1 MRRYDGGLDA
11 DIVVV
16 GAGIIG
22 LSIARELTRSG
33 WNCIVLD
40 RQEAGKESSWAGAG
54 MLMPHGESFPDPVWK
69 SRAME
74 ALAAYPDFVAALQR
88 ESGLSIDF
96 RICGSVSIEN
106 GRRVEF
112 PDEAQVDP
120 RDIVAALRANLDVRE
135 HAPVSSIEENGSSV
149 RVRDLQARAAVIA
162 AGAWSGQI
170 PGMPATFPVRG
181 HLLGYRL
188 EAGTLPAI
196 LRSGHT
202 YIVQRANGYTIVGS
216 TEENVGFDRALDQQA
231 LAALRRRGEDLWPPL
246 RGLQPADAWC
256 GFRPATPSGL
266 PEVGR
271 LGDRRIWTAF
281 GHFRNGI
288 LLADVTA
295 KLIARDVTS
304 SLKKD

>member
-1 MRRYDGGLDA
+1 MDA

-22 LSIARELTRSG
+22 LSIARELTRAG
-33 WNCIVLD
+33 WKCIVLD
-40 RQEAGKESSWAGAG
+40 RQQAGKESSWAGAG
-54 MLMPHGESFPDPVWK
+54 MLLPHGESFPDPVWK
-69 SRAME
+69 ARAVE
-74 ALAAYPDFVAALQR
+74 ALSGYPEFVAALEQ
-88 ESGLSIDF
+88 ESGIAIDF
-96 RICGSVSIEN
+96 RISGSIAIEN
-106 GRRVEF
+106 AQRFEF

-120 RDIVAALRANLDVRE
+120 RDIVAALGANLDVRE
-135 HAPVSSIEENGSSV
+135 HSPVSTIEENGSSV
-149 RVRDLQARAAVIA
+149 KVRDLKARGVVIA

-170 PGMPATFPVRG
+170 PGMPASFPVRG

-188 EAGTLPAI
+188 EPGTLPAI

-202 YIVQRANGYTIVGS
+202 YILQRATGYTIVGS
-216 TEENVGFDRALDQQA
+216 TEENVGFDRRLDRQA
-231 LAALRRRGEDLWPPL
+231 LASLQRRGEDLWPEL

-295 KLIARDVTS
+295 KLIARDITS
-304 SLKKD
+304 NLQKD